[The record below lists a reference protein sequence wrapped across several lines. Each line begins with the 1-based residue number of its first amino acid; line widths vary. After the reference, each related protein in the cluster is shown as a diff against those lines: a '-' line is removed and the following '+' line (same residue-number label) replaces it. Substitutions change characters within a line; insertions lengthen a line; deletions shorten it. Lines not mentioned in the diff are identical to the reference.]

1 MFWLVTKMTIKVNGV
16 EKPSTRVAWP
26 WREFATSHGLGI
38 NKVRADI
45 ASGVLKARV
54 HAGRNFITLAD
65 AMAYVESLPLV
76 EIGKTPKQFASEE
89 AQAKRAAGHATRR
102 RQDTSEPVSES
113 L

>member
-1 MFWLVTKMTIKVNGV
+1 MTIKVNAI

-45 ASGVLKARV
+45 ASGVLRARV

-89 AQAKRAAGHATRR
+89 ARAKRAAGHAAR
-102 RQDTSEPVSES
+102 RQQDADERAATSI
-113 L
+113 